1 MDQSCGSR
9 AGWAACLE
17 FMKGGTVM
25 TSRMLTNR
33 QSETLEL
40 IKGFIDQNGYAPSV
54 SELTNLLGIKSRST
68 AHSLVRQLIRKG
80 YLTKTDKEVR
90 TLRVVREDSLK
101 SYEALREENARLLQ
115 QNAELRKKLEGFENR

>member
-1 MDQSCGSR
+1 
-9 AGWAACLE
+9 
-17 FMKGGTVM
+17 M